1 MIRGGALV
9 LLLVLYQLWG
19 TGIHTSEAQDNLRKQ
34 FVQDQAAQSAKA
46 PATPTTT
53 LPSAA
58 PQPAADGSIPVPKPG
73 DPIGTIR
80 IPRIGSNFVMVE
92 GVALKYLSEGPGHF
106 PGTPLPGQA
115 GNAAVAGHRTTYKA
129 PFNRIDELQ
138 PGDEIFITTLQGQFT
153 YKVMAQAPDQP
164 GGPALGH
171 RIVKPNA
178 VEILADK
185 GRNQLTL
192 MACNPKYY
200 ATQRIV
206 VEALLVGNPVAGN
219 PAANNPAAH
228 VSNVNQDALAGLTK
242 GDNSERLPATL
253 WLLAALGVWFLTWL
267 ASHRLKLR
275 RARAAAAAAAAA
287 AGDDSD
293 GLGSDEPDA
302 GTTVPAPGTP
312 GSGATATLAPPAP
325 PSASPPVAAP
335 PSAASWWLRWT
346 PYLFG
351 FPIFIV
357 CLYASFEAFSKVLP
371 GAF

>member
-1 MIRGGALV
+1 MIRAGVLV
-9 LLLVLYQLWG
+9 LLLVVYQLWG

-34 FVQDQAAQSAKA
+34 FAQDQAAQSAKA
-46 PATPTTT
+46 TTTTT
-53 LPSAA
+53 LPTTA

-73 DPIGTIR
+73 DPIGTID

-92 GVALKYLSEGPGHF
+92 GVDLKYLSEGPGHF

-138 PGDEIFITTLQGQFT
+138 PGDEIFITTLQGHFT
-153 YKVMAQAPDQP
+153 YKVMAQVPDQP

-206 VEALLVGNPVAGN
+206 VEALLVGNPVAGK
-219 PAANNPAAH
+219 PAAH

-242 GDNSERLPATL
+242 GDNSERVPATL

-275 RARAAAAAAAAA
+275 RASAAAAAAAATA
-287 AGDDSD
+287 AGTDPGGFGFDDPGAAST
-293 GLGSDEPDA
+293 A
-302 GTTVPAPGTP
+302 GGPATP
-312 GSGATATLAPPAP
+312 GSVTTATLAPPAP
-325 PSASPPVAAP
+325 PSARPPVAAP

-346 PYLFG
+346 PYLIG

>member
-1 MIRGGALV
+1 MIRAGVLV
-9 LLLVLYQLWG
+9 LLLVVYQLWG

-34 FVQDQAAQSAKA
+34 FAQDQAAQSAKA
-46 PATPTTT
+46 PTTT
-53 LPSAA
+53 APSATT
-58 PQPAADGSIPVPKPG
+58 PHPAADGSIPVPKPG
-73 DPIGTIR
+73 DPIGTID

-92 GVALKYLSEGPGHF
+92 GVDLKYLSEGPGHF

-138 PGDEIFITTLQGQFT
+138 PGDEIFITTLQGHFT

-171 RIVKPNA
+171 RVVKPNA

-206 VEALLVGNPVAGN
+206 VEALLVGNPVAGK
-219 PAANNPAAH
+219 PATH

-242 GDNSERLPATL
+242 GDNSERVPAIV
-253 WLLAALGVWFLTWL
+253 WLLAALAVWFLTWL

-275 RARAAAAAAAAA
+275 RARAAAAAASTTAGARPVGFGIRRSGRRIHPDRDRAA
-287 AGDDSD
+287 
-293 GLGSDEPDA
+293 PDRRPPPPWRRRRRRR
-302 GTTVPAPGTP
+302 PARRWRRRPR
-312 GSGATATLAPPAP
+312 PPAGGCAGP
-325 PSASPPVAAP
+325 
-335 PSAASWWLRWT
+335 RT
-346 PYLFG
+346 
-351 FPIFIV
+351 
-357 CLYASFEAFSKVLP
+357 
-371 GAF
+371 

>member
-1 MIRGGALV
+1 MIGAVGRLMIRAGVLV
-9 LLLVLYQLWG
+9 LLLVVYQLWG
-19 TGIHTSEAQDNLRKQ
+19 TGIHTIEAQDNLRKEFAQ
-34 FVQDQAAQSAKA
+34 EQAEARAQA
-46 PATPTTT
+46 ATPTTRVG
-53 LPSAA
+53 
-58 PQPAADGSIPVPKPG
+58 QPTPAVDGSIPVPKPG
-73 DPIGTIR
+73 DPIGTID

-92 GVALKYLSEGPGHF
+92 GVELKYLSEGPGHF

-138 PGDEIFITTLQGQFT
+138 PGDDIFITTLQGHFT
-153 YKVMAQAPDQP
+153 YQVLPQAPSQP

-178 VEILADK
+178 IEILQYK

-206 VEALLVGNPVAGN
+206 VEAKLVGNPVAGKPHGQ
-219 PAANNPAAH
+219 PAD
-228 VSNVNQDALAGLTK
+228 VNQDALAGLTK

-253 WLLAALGVWFLTWL
+253 WLLGALSVWFLTWL

-275 RARAAAAAAAAA
+275 RDRAKAAAAASLV
-287 AGDDSD
+287 GTPD
-293 GLGSDEPDA
+293 GLDGSSLPA
-302 GTTVPAPGTP
+302 GPPLPSGGGGT
-312 GSGATATLAPPAP
+312 ATATLAPPAP
-325 PSASPPVAAP
+325 PPSRPPVASP

-346 PYLFG
+346 PYLIGIPVFT
-351 FPIFIV
+351 V
-357 CLYASFEAFSKVLP
+357 LLYASFEAFSKVLP